1 MALEQVPCVGCAS
14 TITIQGERPYMKAYQ
29 NSSFQDRVDQ
39 VAKAKQRALD
49 QLKAKPPT
57 DPAVVEA
64 RIAASQK
71 REAAEADRRAA
82 RKAAEQ
88 AAAQAAEDEKI
99 AAQEAE
105 AARVAAIKPP
115 PTEAE
120 RKLARD
126 LKYAARQ
133 KRR

>member
-1 MALEQVPCVGCAS
+1 
-14 TITIQGERPYMKAYQ
+14 MKAYQ

-39 VAKAKQRALD
+39 VAKAKQHAID
-49 QLKAKPPT
+49 QLRSKPPM

-64 RIAASQK
+64 RVAASRK
-71 REAAEADRRAA
+71 REAAETERRAA
-82 RKAAEQ
+82 RKAAEE
-88 AAAQAAEDEKI
+88 AAAQAVEDAK
-99 AAQEAE
+99 AASEAAE
-105 AARVAAIKPP
+105 AARLAAIKPA
-115 PTEAE
+115 PTEEE